1 MNWFRSE
8 SNSRNYLRAVSRSLT
23 TGGRWSN
30 SGRYLVISSSYKLV
44 LLFVQSAGMI
54 SLHDSVGFRSDY
66 LVFSFFF
73 IYLFFIVMMMMMI
86 TEKKEK
92 HFGTVATHYCVEFF
106 FQFPTGEK
114 KRVAEEVSVAQGAP
128 WHANQL
134 FSLCP
139 RCGLNTLY
147 VFYYFH
153 LFFLFQRVQVDKFIF
168 YFLPDGVAQISQMA
182 PYFHFF
188 FVLPIYIILL
198 SLSSPIKKKVYWSAV
213 CVPPVVMMVRK
224 G

>member
-54 SLHDSVGFRSDY
+54 SLHESGFRSDY

-153 LFFLFQRVQVDKFIF
+153 LFFLFQRVQVDKFFF

-188 FVLPIYIILL
+188 
-198 SLSSPIKKKVYWSAV
+198 LSSPSI
-213 CVPPVVMMVRK
+213 
-224 G
+224 

>member
-92 HFGTVATHYCVEFF
+92 HFGTVATHYCVFF
-106 FQFPTGEK
+106 PIPNWGKEASSRRSECRSGSTVTREPT
-114 KRVAEEVSVAQGAP
+114 
-128 WHANQL
+128 
-134 FSLCP
+134 F
-139 RCGLNTLY
+139 
-147 VFYYFH
+147 
-153 LFFLFQRVQVDKFIF
+153 
-168 YFLPDGVAQISQMA
+168 
-182 PYFHFF
+182 
-188 FVLPIYIILL
+188 L
-198 SLSSPIKKKVYWSAV
+198 SLSTLRPKHTLRILLFPSFFFCSRGFRWTSFFYPMGSHRLARWRHTFIFFLSSPSI
-213 CVPPVVMMVRK
+213 
-224 G
+224 